1 MKRSSNSV
9 RQIVLLALVWLGLLN
24 MTGGPSYILYWSRSS
39 ITSHAVYPNNI
50 NNRASAANFSPPSDD
65 KQAKS
70 RASTAYANLPL
81 RFEANAGQTDPQ
93 VKFLSR
99 GRGYNLFLTPAEAI
113 LAMRTK
119 NVKTGEDRQSIVR
132 MKLLGANPRPQV
144 EGIEQLPGRSN
155 YLIGNDPGKW
165 RRNVESYR
173 KVRYRSVYPGIDLI
187 YYGNGRQLE
196 YDFVVAAG
204 ADPNA
209 IKLDFDGANKIRMDQ
224 GGDLLLD
231 TGGGEVRHRKA
242 FVYQELNGRR
252 QEIASQY
259 VLAESGEVS
268 FKIAAYDR
276 KRPLVIDP
284 VLSYATFLG
293 SRDDEVAEA
302 IDVDAAGNAY
312 ITGFTESLDFPTAN
326 PLQPGNADRRDVF
339 VTKLN
344 QDGSALIFSTYLG
357 GNLGD
362 EGKGIAVDEDGN
374 VCVIGWTGSTNFP
387 TVNPLQPSYAGGA
400 DAFVAKLKGDGSAL
414 IFSTYLGGNGVE
426 QGWSLKVDNAGD
438 IYVTGNTQST
448 NFPTK
453 NPVQPANGGSNDAFV
468 TKLKGDGSALIF
480 STYLGGSWID
490 AGLSVAVD
498 GMGNVHVAG
507 FTDSPNFPTANPLQA
522 ASAGSDD
529 AFVAKLDVNGALV
542 YSTYL
547 GGAGTDY
554 GQAIGVDNAGNAYLI
569 GETRSS
575 NFPTINPMQPALS
588 GRSDIFVTKLNRTGT
603 ALVYSTYL
611 GGTDEEDGLGLE
623 VDPQGNVYITG
634 STFSTDF
641 PTVEAV
647 QPIPDPRAE
656 LPNTH
661 SNGFVTKINAGGS
674 GLIYSSY
681 LGGKHGDS
689 GTGIAVD
696 ISGNAYV
703 VGWTRSEDIPSTP
716 GAFQRELSPPLD
728 PRFDG
733 EAFIIKI
740 RD

>member
-1 MKRSSNSV
+1 MKHSRNSV
-9 RQIVLLALVWLGLLN
+9 RQIILLALVLIGLLN
-24 MTGGPSYILYWSRSS
+24 MPGGSSYTLHWSRSS
-39 ITSHAVYPNNI
+39 ITSYAVHSMNNG
-50 NNRASAANFSPPSDD
+50 ASATNFWPPADD

-81 RFEANAGQTDPQ
+81 RFETNAGQTDPQ
-93 VKFLSR
+93 VKFISR
-99 GRGYNLFLTPAEAI
+99 GRGYNLFLTPSEAV
-113 LAMRTK
+113 LALHNK
-119 NVKTGEDRQSIVR
+119 KAKTGEDRQAIVR
-132 MKLLGANPRPQV
+132 MKLIGANSRPPVDGV
-144 EGIEQLPGRSN
+144 ERLPGRSN
-155 YLIGNDPGKW
+155 YLIGNDPSKW
-165 RRNVESYR
+165 RLNIASYG

-187 YYGNGRQLE
+187 YYGNGQQLE

-209 IKLDFDGANKIRMDQ
+209 IKLDFDGVRKIRMDQ
-224 GGDLLLD
+224 QGDLLLD
-231 TGGGEVRHRKA
+231 TAGGEVRHRKSVA
-242 FVYQELNGRR
+242 YQELNGRR
-252 QEIASQY
+252 QEIPSQY

-268 FKIAAYDR
+268 FKIAEYDR
-276 KRPLVIDP
+276 ARPLVIDP

-293 SRDDEVAEA
+293 RGDDEVAEA
-302 IDVDAAGNAY
+302 VDVDAAGNAY
-312 ITGFTESLDFPTAN
+312 ITGFTESLDFPTVS
-326 PLQPGNADRRDVF
+326 PIQPGNAGRRDVF

-344 QDGSALIFSTYLG
+344 QEGSALAFSTYLG

-362 EGKGIAVDEDGN
+362 EGKGIAVDEEGN

-387 TVNPLQPSYAGGA
+387 TVNPLQPAYAGGA
-400 DAFVAKLKGDGSAL
+400 DAFVAKLNGDGSAL
-414 IFSTYLGGNGVE
+414 IFSTYLGGNGLE

-453 NPVQPANGGSNDAFV
+453 NPVQPANGGFNDAFV

-490 AGLSVAVD
+490 GGRSLAID
-498 GMGNVHVAG
+498 GMGSVYLSG
-507 FTDSPNFPTANPLQA
+507 FTGSTNFPTANPLQA
-522 ASAGSDD
+522 ANAGHDD
-529 AFVAKLDVNGALV
+529 AFVAKLDANGALV

-547 GGAGTDY
+547 GGVSVDY
-554 GQAIGVDNAGNAYLI
+554 GHAIGVDSAGNAYI
-569 GETRSS
+569 VGETRSS
-575 NFPTINPMQPALS
+575 NFRTVNPLQPALS
-588 GRSDIFVTKLNRTGT
+588 GISDIFVTKLDRAGT
-603 ALVYSTYL
+603 AILYSTYL

-634 STFSTDF
+634 TTFSIDF

-647 QPIPDPRAE
+647 QPMPDSRDE
-656 LPNTH
+656 IPNTH
-661 SNGFVTKINAGGS
+661 YNGFVTKINAAGS

-696 ISGNAYV
+696 ISGHAYV

-716 GAFQRELSPPLD
+716 GAFQRELTPPLD